1 MRETSIPA
9 ADPESTSLPPGNTII
24 RVPCLHNAH
33 VCTVLLRLLCIF
45 GVCSVAETNTHSEQL
60 PENEAICS
68 IHATNGGVS
77 AHCVI
82 QNILDYLMVITSWF
96 LSGRGNEIYNL
107 TMLMKH
113 TRGKE
118 KYKRCS
124 ESYRGKR
131 NDFYCKDF

>member
-1 MRETSIPA
+1 MP
-9 ADPESTSLPPGNTII
+9 
-24 RVPCLHNAH
+24 

-60 PENEAICS
+60 PENETICS

-82 QNILDYLMVITSWF
+82 QNILDCLMVITSWF
-96 LSGRGNEIYNL
+96 LSGQGNKIYTL
-107 TMLMKH
+107 TMLVKH
-113 TRGKE
+113 THGKE

-131 NDFYCKDF
+131 NDFSCKNF